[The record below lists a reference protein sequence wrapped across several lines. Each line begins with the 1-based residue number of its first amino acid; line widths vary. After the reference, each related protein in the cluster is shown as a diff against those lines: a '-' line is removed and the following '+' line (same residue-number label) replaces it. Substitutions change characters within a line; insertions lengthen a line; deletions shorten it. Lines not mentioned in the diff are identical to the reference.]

1 MHKLVKGIVLT
12 IILLVGWYGLVKGL
26 NIPHYLLLLPS
37 DVWHSLN
44 TQYALLWQHTQVT
57 FIEIAVGLVL
67 GVLFGL
73 LSALVLSFS
82 ASLRALLLPLL
93 IVSQAIPV
101 FAIAPLLVLWLG
113 YGMASKIA
121 MTVLIIYFPITSACY
136 DGLCNT
142 PKAYLELAK
151 NMVLSEIDL
160 HIHYCKQWGISEQE
174 LAQLQES
181 NACIAYNRYVLDCG
195 MLGDLAELYAA
206 LAPCPIGYAVI
217 GRHIQDN

>member
-26 NIPHYLLLLPS
+26 NIPHYLLPLPS

-121 MTVLIIYFPITSACY
+121 MTVLIIYFPITAACY

-151 NMVLSEIDL
+151 TLKIRP
-160 HIHYCKQWGISEQE
+160 
-174 LAQLQES
+174 LA
-181 NACIAYNRYVLDCG
+181 
-195 MLGDLAELYAA
+195 MLWRVRLPAA
-206 LAPCPIGYAVI
+206 LPALASGLRIAVSIAPIGAVI
-217 GRHIQDN
+217 GE